1 MPIQTC
7 WELAQRWYTGR
18 LERDWQRPD
27 VINTQTMFKSLGLTS
42 EFWNLNQEN

>member
-18 LERDWQRPD
+18 LDPGWQRPD
-27 VINTQTMFKSLGLTS
+27 QAAIRQIFGGLGL
-42 EFWNLNQEN
+42 EGAFWDLGGAG